1 MTKILF
7 MGRKPVARDCLAWL
21 LEQPGIDIVGVLTDS
36 HLEGSVT
43 TAFARS
49 AGLDL
54 YTFDEALAAMD
65 AGDLIF
71 DLGLSML
78 YWRKL
83 RGPFLT
89 VPDLGVVNFHPAPL
103 PEYKGVGGYNLAIL
117 EGLDHWAV
125 SSHYV
130 DAEIDTGAIVQMETF
145 PIDVDLET
153 AQSLERKSQL
163 CIQALFFDVVTKL
176 LGAGQQLATQPNSGG
191 RYLSRVQLEEMK
203 RIDFDKDDVG
213 RKVRAFWFPPYDG
226 AFIEFGGEKFT
237 LVNRSILERLADPSV
252 SSLFSPAAK
261 ERKE

>member
-21 LEQPGIDIVGVLTDS
+21 LEQAGVEIVGVLTDS

-54 YTFDEALAAMD
+54 YTFDEALAAME

-71 DLGLSML
+71 DLGLSIL

-89 VPDLGVVNFHPAPL
+89 VPNLGIVNFHPAPL
-103 PEYKGVGGYNLAIL
+103 PKFKGVGGYNLAIL
-117 EGLDHWAV
+117 EGLDHWAA
-125 SSHYV
+125 SAHYV
-130 DAEIDTGAIVQMETF
+130 DAEIDTGAIVQMESF
-145 PIDVDLET
+145 PIDVNSET
-153 AQSLERKSQL
+153 AQSLERKSQRRL
-163 CIQALFFDVVTKL
+163 QTLFVDVVTKL
-176 LGAGQQLATQPNSGG
+176 LAAGLQLPTKPNFGG
-191 RYLSRVQLEEMK
+191 RYLSRLELEEMK
-203 RIDFDKDDVG
+203 RVDFDKDDVE

-226 AFIEFGGEKFT
+226 AFVECGGEKFT
-237 LVNRSILERLADPSV
+237 LVNRSILESLADPSV

-261 ERKE
+261 ERKG